1 VRSPAVKDFRLAGQS
16 SNKLRDRRY
25 LFLAADIRRQK
36 GLDLVPLIVAQP
48 KQVASHVLCSL
59 TAENH

>member
-1 VRSPAVKDFRLAGQS
+1 MQD
-16 SNKLRDRRY
+16 
-25 LFLAADIRRQK
+25 AADDPPIIDPILTPYIRRQK

-48 KQVASHVLCSL
+48 VQVASHVLCSL